1 MWVDHR
7 YKESE
12 QNQVKIERILAL
24 LIGHGQW
31 SGSRC
36 GLYATSKGFE
46 TSPLP
51 KRQEIISD
59 KGIMS
64 KHDGKSAIMQAIKES
79 TSHFQMPFFF
89 FFIFY

>member
-7 YKESE
+7 YEESE
-12 QNQVKIERILAL
+12 QNQVKIERILAV

-46 TSPLP
+46 TSPGLTP
-51 KRQEIISD
+51 IL
-59 KGIMS
+59 M
-64 KHDGKSAIMQAIKES
+64 A
-79 TSHFQMPFFF
+79 P
-89 FFIFY
+89 